1 MRIPPTIVFTKFE
14 HLINDIISRIK
25 EEEEENGEEIS
36 KPEKEA
42 RIIERSSQIITD
54 YMKKILNNLP
64 YAKFFI
70 FNPKSRIYGYSF

>member
-64 YAKFFI
+64 NAKFFI
-70 FNPKSRIYGYSF
+70 FNPKSWIYGYSF